1 MRRLTVIEQESP
13 IDDAS
18 LVADCV
24 SMARLFWMCENST
37 VYATPIVVRCDATAA
52 LGIVRL
58 RAFPKMKHLEVRI
71 FAIQDWVAT
80 NRLRTVKV
88 VMSLNVAGHLTKH
101 VPKARLERNDL
112 SYEYVQQPF
121 DEVRWEGMQQSHS

>member
-52 LGIVRL
+52 LGIVRR
-58 RAFPKMKHLEVRI
+58 RALPKMRHLEVRI

-80 NRLRTVKV
+80 NMRTVEV
-88 VMSLNVAGHLTKH
+88 LMSLNIAEHLTKH
-101 VPKARLERNDL
+101 VPKVRLERNQT
-112 SYEYVQQPF
+112 ENQPTPF
-121 DEVRWEGMQQSHS
+121 CNR